1 MGAVMTERRTGSR
14 QKSFLQG
21 RIFYNNRRTSVDC
34 LIRDFSEHGA
44 RLKFSGTIVTPDVV
58 ELYIPNKEESYRAK
72 VQWRNAKEI
81 GVAFGFE
88 EGSPPLA
95 LATPSP
101 DWSTRIQKLEH
112 DVASLQRKFNEMQAT
127 LRRFQGDD

>member
-1 MGAVMTERRTGSR
+1 MKERRSASR

-81 GVAFGFE
+81 GVAFSFD

-95 LATPSP
+95 PGTPAP
-101 DWSTRIQKLEH
+101 DWSARIHKLEH
-112 DVASLQRKFNEMQAT
+112 DLASLQRKFNEMQAA
-127 LRRFQGDD
+127 LRQIQGAD